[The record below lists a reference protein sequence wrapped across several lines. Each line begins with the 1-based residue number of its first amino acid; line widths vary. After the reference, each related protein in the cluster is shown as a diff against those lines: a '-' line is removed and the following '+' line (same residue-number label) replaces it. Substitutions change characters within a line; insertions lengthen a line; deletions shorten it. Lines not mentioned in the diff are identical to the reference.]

1 LADGI
6 YARLGVP
13 VIVNGKGTATRLS
26 GGIMHPEVRAA
37 MVEASTA
44 CVDMVA
50 LHAGAARRIAAVTG
64 AESGIV
70 TSGAAAGLLLAAAA
84 CIARLDPAVMATLPR
99 TRGIANEVVMVRSQR
114 NAYDHAIR
122 TAGARIVEVGL
133 PDRFAGAGERDAEPW
148 EIDAGIGPRTAAVLW
163 VADTAARPVFADVV
177 RVAHARGVPV
187 IVDAAAE
194 LPPKANLKRFIEIG
208 ADLVVFS
215 GGKALGGPQASGI
228 LAGRRE
234 LIMSAA
240 LQMLD
245 LDMATDVFDPPP
257 EFIDKARLPGL
268 PRNGVGRP
276 CKAGKEEIAGLL
288 VALERFVAEDDD
300 ARTARLEV
308 PLRQVLDALPELPL
322 TMVHG
327 SVPRLRLQLAS
338 PERARE
344 LDAALRKRQPAV
356 YLEPGEIDHG
366 RLLVSPLCLRP
377 EDVALITTALAE
389 TWHEVTE

>member
-6 YARLGVP
+6 YERLGVP

-26 GGIMHPEVRAA
+26 GGIMHPSVAAA
-37 MVEASTA
+37 MIEASTA

-50 LHAGAARRIAAVTG
+50 LHAAAARRISEVTG
-64 AESGIV
+64 AESGLV

-84 CIARLDPAVMATLPR
+84 CIARLDPAAMAALPR
-99 TRGIANEVVMVRSQR
+99 TRGIPDEVVMVRSQR

-148 EIDAGIGPRTAAVLW
+148 EIFAAIGPRTAAVLW
-163 VADTAARPVFADVV
+163 VADTAARPALPDVV
-177 RVAHARGVPV
+177 KVAHERGVPV

-194 LPPKANLKRFIEIG
+194 LPPKANLHRYVEMG
-208 ADLVVFS
+208 ADLVTFS

-245 LDMATDVFDPPP
+245 LDMATDVFDPPS
-257 EFIDKARLPGL
+257 EFIDKAQLPGL
-268 PRNGVGRP
+268 PRNGVGRA

-288 VALERFVAEDDD
+288 VALDRFVTEDDD
-300 ARTARLEV
+300 ARSARLEL
-308 PLRQVLDALPELPL
+308 PLQHILDGLPELPL
-322 TMVHG
+322 SMDPGV
-327 SVPRLRLQLAS
+327 VPRLRLQLAS
-338 PERARE
+338 PDLARR
-344 LDAALRKRQPAV
+344 LDATLRQRRPAI
-356 YLEPGEIDHG
+356 YLEPGEIDQG
-366 RLLVSPLCLRP
+366 RLLVSPLCLRS
-377 EDVALITTALAE
+377 EDPALIAAALAE
-389 TWHEVTE
+389 TWSESHK

>member
-1 LADGI
+1 VAGGI
-6 YARLGVP
+6 YDRLGVP

-26 GGIMHPEVRAA
+26 GGIMHPDVAAA
-37 MVEASTA
+37 MNEASRA

-50 LHAGAARRIAAVTG
+50 LHAAAARRIAAATR

-70 TSGAAAGLLLAAAA
+70 TAGAAAGLMLATAA
-84 CIARLDPAVMATLPR
+84 CIARLDPAIMAMLPR
-99 TRGIANEVVMVRSQR
+99 TRGVANEIVVARSQR

-122 TAGARIVEVGL
+122 TAGGRLVEVGL

-148 EIDAGIGPRTAAVLW
+148 EFAAAIGPRTAAVLW
-163 VADTAARPVFADVV
+163 VADGMARPALAELVE
-177 RVAHARGVPV
+177 VAHARGVPV

-194 LPPKANLKRFIEIG
+194 LPPAANLYRFVEAG
-208 ADLVVFS
+208 ADLVAFS

-245 LDMATDVFDPPP
+245 LDMAMDAFNPPP
-257 EFIDKARLPGL
+257 AFIDKALLPGL

-276 CKAGKEEIAGLL
+276 CKAGKEEIAGLM
-288 VALERFVAEDDD
+288 VALERFLEESDDC
-300 ARTARLEV
+300 RSARLEA
-308 PLRQVLDALPELPL
+308 PLREIQGALPELPL
-322 TMVHG
+322 ELLTG
-327 SVPRLRLQLAS
+327 FVPRLRLAVGSPSLARQLDSAL
-338 PERARE
+338 RARS
-344 LDAALRKRQPAV
+344 PAI

-366 RLLVSPLCLRP
+366 RLYVSPLCLKAG
-377 EDVALITTALAE
+377 DAGLIVSALADSWREITT
-389 TWHEVTE
+389 